1 MLRRS
6 NGWTSGLSEVLVLVN
21 GGSIRVNIHHNYMED
36 RKTYKQMKLWSE
48 LHDKIKMQA
57 AENGL
62 TINQYLEALINLTKE
77 RKERE

>member
-1 MLRRS
+1 
-6 NGWTSGLSEVLVLVN
+6 
-21 GGSIRVNIHHNYMED
+21 MED